1 MKTKEFIT
9 NTTVIGSF
17 LVGWG
22 LTIAGFCVPP
32 CGIIDNTVL
41 IVLGQALTYCG
52 GGLGLKSYL
61 NVKLEEIKNK

>member
-1 MKTKEFIT
+1 MKAQNVIT
-9 NTTVIGSF
+9 NFTVIGSF

-32 CGIIDNTVL
+32 LGVIDNTVL

-52 GGLGLKSYL
+52 GGLGLKQYL
-61 NVKLEEIKNK
+61 NVRIEEIKNK